1 MKYRL
6 GLDVGTASVG
16 LVALELDEKDRRPVK
31 AVYQSVR
38 IFAEPLQP
46 AKKGGGVGEPK
57 KAARRQ
63 ARQQRRLHERRA
75 RQMKRIAQLARPM
88 GLDPEKISA
97 DKGQQIHEKRAL
109 AATSRVS
116 LEDLL
121 RVFLKMAKRRGY
133 YGGFKVKKD
142 NKKSDVETGISEL
155 KAEMEAHQCETLGQY
170 LWQRIQDKK
179 HLRLKEEGLFADRQ
193 MLQDEF
199 ARIWAEQ
206 EKHHPILKEKHR
218 EKSLR
223 ECFER
228 AIVEQRPLKSPA
240 PMVGNCSL
248 EPMLPRAPMA
258 QPVMQA
264 FRIEKQI
271 ADLRWGSSSHAKP
284 LSPEQREV
292 IRKELQS
299 KKEVKFTTLYRA
311 LQKAGCP
318 GAEGRELNLA
328 HGDRGELTGDKT
340 AGAMKTLG
348 LHDKW
353 EKMMA
358 KHQISVINLLADMGS
373 PEVFDAPEWDK
384 NLIGSKGK
392 ERKIAPEVKEFI
404 EAMLG
409 TEKFDRLAKMGFD
422 SGRASY
428 SIKALRDL
436 VAIMQKDGVDE
447 HDAIKEAYPESQN
460 QAEKLNA
467 TLPSHEPTGNTVI
480 DVALTQV
487 GREVNK
493 AIDKLGGLPAQ
504 IIIELS
510 RDMKAGLKTREEMT
524 VKMRYNEKRNKI
536 AAKEIKDH
544 ILKKHS
550 RSSSAT
556 RSQIRRYLLWEEQGK
571 KYCPYCSE
579 PIGLSDVINGNQTE
593 YAHILP
599 KSLTRIGKKRDFL
612 VLAHKKCNQEHEDQ
626 TPWQAY
632 GRNEKRWKIIEERA
646 KQFEKGYGEKRFKR
660 EGKAKARQLLIKD
673 FETEALGKKL
683 IGEFSDRQFQESAW
697 IAKACGKWLRRIC
710 ADVSVS
716 RGRFTNRLRR
726 TWRLDTVIPE
736 VRYEEEMPV
745 FDEDYQA
752 GKKETEQEECKI
764 LEPEFDKY
772 RSYWEG
778 HSHVSKDKRT
788 TRRLNKRIDHRHHLV
803 DALVIALTT
812 PGLYQRMARHAQQ
825 ATDAGERKPRLYAKP
840 ELRDIRTE
848 ALRLVR
854 DCSPC
859 HKPDRGL
866 GGNMFLDTAK
876 AVKEENGKQFYVY
889 RKNLSALKE
898 GDIEKIVSEATREE
912 IEKEIKKRR
921 EQGMTLEEALK
932 EPIYHNNP
940 KWNTPVR
947 RVLLRGNEARDA
959 VKIEHGDRQ
968 SDLHKHLEPS
978 GYAYLEF
985 DTKQADSTPTLPT
998 LVRLHEAIKQ
1008 GNKAPE
1014 KTIVRFYKN
1023 DTVRDTKD
1031 NKCYIIKQ
1039 FKKEGPTVFL
1049 CPITEAVADIRK
1061 VNKPRSKRI
1070 SGKEIKER
1078 LTLVQDDCSSGST
1091 G

>member
-16 LVALELDEKDRRPVK
+16 LVALELDKKGRPVE
-31 AVYQSVR
+31 AIYESVR

-57 KAARRQ
+57 KAVRRL
-63 ARQQRRLHERRA
+63 ARQQRRRHERRA
-75 RQMKRIAQLARPM
+75 RQMKRIAQLAQPM

-97 DKGQQIHEKRAL
+97 DEGQRIHEKRAL

-121 RVFLKMAKRRGY
+121 RIFLKMAKRRGY

-142 NKKSDVETGISEL
+142 NDKGAVETGISKL
-155 KAEMEAHQCETLGQY
+155 KAEMEKHQCETLGQY
-170 LWQRIQDKK
+170 LWHRNENNK
-179 HLRLKEEGLFADRQ
+179 HLRLKEEGLFTDRQ

-199 ARIWAEQ
+199 ERIWTEQ
-206 EKHHPILKEKHR
+206 EKHHPVLKEKHR
-218 EKSLR
+218 ERSLR

-240 PMVGNCSL
+240 PMIGNCSL

-258 QPVMQA
+258 QPAMQA

-271 ADLRWGSSSHAKP
+271 ADLRWGSKSP

-299 KKEVKFTTLYRA
+299 KKEVKFTALYRA

-318 GAEGRELNLA
+318 GPEGRELNLA

-340 AGAMKTLG
+340 AGTMKTLK
-348 LHDKW
+348 LQDKW

-358 KHQISVINLLADMGS
+358 RHQVSVINLLADMGS

-384 NLIGSKGK
+384 NLMGSKGK
-392 ERKIAPEVKEFI
+392 ERKIEPEVKEFI
-404 EAMLG
+404 EAMID
-409 TEKFDRLAKMGFD
+409 TEKFGRLAKMGFD
-422 SGRASY
+422 GGRASY
-428 SIKALRDL
+428 SIKALGKL
-436 VAIMQKDGVDE
+436 VEVMQKDGVDE
-447 HDAIKEAYPESQN
+447 HDAIDKTYPESQN
-460 QAEKLNA
+460 QAEQLNA
-467 TLPSHEPTGNTVI
+467 TLPSHDLTGNTVI

-487 GREVNK
+487 GWEVNK
-493 AIDKLGGLPAQ
+493 AIDKLGAPPAQ

-524 VKMRYNEKRNKI
+524 AKMRDNEKRNKI
-536 AAKEIKDH
+536 AAKEIN
-544 ILKKHS
+544 KHTG
-550 RSSSAT
+550 SSAT
-556 RSQIRRYLLWEEQGK
+556 LSQIKRYLLWEEQGK

-579 PIGLSDVINGNQTE
+579 PINLSAAINGNQTE
-593 YAHILP
+593 YEHILP

-612 VLAHKKCNQEHEDQ
+612 VLAHKSCNQAKKDQ
-626 TPWQAY
+626 TPWQTW
-632 GRNEKRWKIIEERA
+632 GQDKERWKIIEERA
-646 KQFEKGYGEKRFKR
+646 KKFEAGYEATINGKERKFKHKG
-660 EGKAKARQLLIKD
+660 KARQLLIKD
-673 FETEALGKKL
+673 FETEALDEEL
-683 IGEFSDRQFQESAW
+683 IGEFSERQFQESAW
-697 IAKACGKWLRRIC
+697 IAKAYGKWLRRIC

-716 RGRFTNRLRR
+716 RGLLTAHLRR
-726 TWRLDTVIPE
+726 TWGLDTVIPE
-736 VRYEEEMPV
+736 VRYEEKMPV

-752 GKKETEQEECKI
+752 SKKETEQEGYKI
-764 LEPEFDKY
+764 PKADFDKY

-778 HSHVSKDKRT
+778 QHVGKDKRT

-812 PGLYQRMARHAQQ
+812 RGLYQRMARHYQQ
-825 ATDAGERKPRLYAKP
+825 ETDAGERKPRLHTEP
-840 ELRDIRTE
+840 ELRDIRIE

-854 DCSPC
+854 DCSPS
-859 HKPDRGL
+859 HKPDRRL

-876 AVKEENGKQFYVY
+876 AIKEENGKQFYVS
-889 RKNLSALKE
+889 RKNLSTIKK
-898 GDIEKIVSEATREE
+898 GDIEKIVSETTRKE
-912 IEKEIKKRR
+912 IEKVIKRR
-921 EQGMTLEEALK
+921 LEQGMTLEEALK
-932 EPIYHNNP
+932 EPINNP
-940 KWNTPVR
+940 QWDTPIR
-947 RVLLRGNEARDA
+947 RVLLRGYEARDA
-959 VKIEHGDRQ
+959 VKVEHGDRQ
-968 SDLHKHLEPS
+968 SDLYKHLEPE

-985 DTKQADSTPTLPT
+985 DSKQADSVPT

-1008 GNKAPE
+1008 GNKASE

-1023 DTVRDTKD
+1023 DTVRDDKD
-1031 NKCYIIKQ
+1031 GKCYIIKQ
-1039 FKKEGPTVFL
+1039 FKEEGPAVFL
-1049 CPITEAVADIRK
+1049 CPITEAVADIGK
-1061 VNKPRSKRI
+1061 VNAPRRKKI
-1070 SGKEIKER
+1070 SGKQIKR
-1078 LTLVQDDCSSGST
+1078 LTLAQDDCSSGST

>member
-16 LVALELDEKDRRPVK
+16 LVALELDGKDRPVK

-38 IFAEPLQP
+38 IFAEPL

-57 KAARRQ
+57 KAVRRL

-75 RQMKRIAQLARPM
+75 RQMKRIAQLAQPM
-88 GLDPEKISA
+88 SLDPEKISA
-97 DKGQQIHEKRAL
+97 DKGQRIHEKRAL

-142 NKKSDVETGISEL
+142 NDKKGAVETGISEL
-155 KAEMEAHQCETLGQY
+155 KAEMGKHQCETLGQY
-170 LWQRIQDKK
+170 LWHRIQNKK

-193 MLQDEF
+193 MLQEEF
-199 ARIWAEQ
+199 AKIWAEQ
-206 EKHHPILKEKHR
+206 EKHHPVLKEKHR

-240 PMVGNCSL
+240 PMIGNCSL

-271 ADLRWGSSSHAKP
+271 ADLRWGSSRLAKS

-292 IRKELQS
+292 IRKELQN
-299 KKEVKFTTLYRA
+299 KKEVKFTALHEA

-318 GAEGRELNLA
+318 GPEGRELNLA
-328 HGDRGELTGDKT
+328 HGDREALTGDRT
-340 AGAMKTLG
+340 AGAMRTLK
-348 LHDKW
+348 LQDKW

-384 NLIGSKGK
+384 NLMGSKGK
-392 ERKIAPEVKEFI
+392 ERKIEPEVKEFI
-404 EAMLG
+404 GAMID
-409 TEKFDRLAKMGFD
+409 TKKFGRLAKMGFD
-422 SGRASY
+422 GGRASY
-428 SIKALRDL
+428 SIKALGKL
-436 VAIMQKDGVDE
+436 VEVMQKDGVNE
-447 HDAIKEAYPESQN
+447 YDAIEKTYPESQN
-460 QAEKLNA
+460 QIEQLNA
-467 TLPSHEPTGNTVI
+467 TLPSHDLTGNTVI
-480 DVALTQV
+480 DVALRQV
-487 GREVNK
+487 GEEVNR
-493 AIDKLGGLPAQ
+493 AIDKLGCPPAQ

-524 VKMRYNEKRNKI
+524 AKMRDNEDRNKI
-536 AAKEIKDH
+536 AAKEIK
-544 ILKKHS
+544 KNTG
-550 RSSSAT
+550 SSAMP
-556 RSQIRRYLLWEEQGK
+556 SQIKRYLLWEEQGK

-579 PIGLSDVINGNQTE
+579 SINLSDAINGNQTE
-593 YAHILP
+593 YEHILP

-612 VLAHKKCNQEHEDQ
+612 VLAHKSCNQAKKDQ
-626 TPWQAY
+626 TPWQTW
-632 GRNEKRWKIIEERA
+632 GQDKERWKIIEERA
-646 KQFEKGYGEKRFKR
+646 KRFETGYEATIDGKERKFKHKG
-660 EGKAKARQLLIKD
+660 KARQLLIKD
-673 FETEALGKKL
+673 FETEALDEEL
-683 IGEFSDRQFQESAW
+683 IGEFSERQFQESSW

-716 RGRFTNRLRR
+716 RGLLTAHLRR
-726 TWRLDTVIPE
+726 TWGLDTVIPE

-752 GKKETEQEECKI
+752 GEAETRQEKCEI
-764 LEPEFDKY
+764 FSEDFDKY
-772 RSYWEG
+772 RPYWEG
-778 HSHVSKDKRT
+778 NHVSKDKRT

-812 PGLYQRMARHAQQ
+812 RGLYQRMARHYQQ
-825 ATDAGERKPRLYAKP
+825 VTDAGERKLRLYAKP
-840 ELRDIRTE
+840 ELRDIRAE

-859 HKPDRGL
+859 HKPDRWL

-876 AVKEENGKQFYVY
+876 AVKEENGRQFYVS
-889 RKNLSALKE
+889 RKNLSTLKK
-898 GDIEKIVSEATREE
+898 GDIKKIVSETTRRE
-912 IEKEIKKRR
+912 IEKRL

-932 EPIYHNNP
+932 EPINNP
-940 KWNTPVR
+940 QWDTPIR
-947 RVLLRGNEARDA
+947 RVLLRGNEAKDA
-959 VKIEHGDRQ
+959 VKVEHGDRQ
-968 SDLHKHLEPS
+968 SDLHKHLEPN

-985 DTKQADSTPTLPT
+985 DSEQADPTPT

-1014 KTIVRFYKN
+1014 KTFVRFYKN
-1023 DTVRDTKD
+1023 DTVRDNKD
-1031 NKCYIIKQ
+1031 GKFYIIKQ
-1039 FKKEGPTVFL
+1039 FKEKGPKEKGPSVFL
-1049 CPITEAVADIRK
+1049 CPVTEAVADIGK
-1061 VNKPRSKRI
+1061 VNAPRRKKI
-1070 SGKEIKER
+1070 SGKQIKKR
-1078 LTLVQDDCSSGST
+1078 LTLAQDGCSSGST

>member
-16 LVALELDEKDRRPVK
+16 LVALELDGKGRPVK

-57 KAARRQ
+57 KAARRL
-63 ARQQRRLHERRA
+63 ARQQRRLHDRRA
-75 RQMKRIAQLARPM
+75 RQMKRIAQLSRPM

-97 DKGQQIHEKRAL
+97 DKGQRIHEKRAL

-142 NKKSDVETGISEL
+142 NDKGAVETGISEL
-155 KAEMEAHQCETLGQY
+155 KAEMKKHRCETLGQY
-170 LWQRIQDKK
+170 LWHRIKNGG
-179 HLRLKEEGLFADRQ
+179 HLRLKEDGLFADRQ

-206 EKHHPILKEKHR
+206 EKYHPVLKEKHR

-228 AIVEQRPLKSPA
+228 AIVKQRPLKSPA
-240 PMVGNCSL
+240 PMIGNCSL

-271 ADLRWGSSSHAKP
+271 ADLRWGSSRSAES
-284 LSPEQREV
+284 LSPEQREI

-299 KKEVKFTTLYRA
+299 KKEVKFTTLHKA

-318 GAEGRELNLA
+318 GPKGRELNLA
-328 HGDRGELTGDKT
+328 HGDREALTGDKT
-340 AGAMKTLG
+340 AGAMRTLK
-348 LHDKW
+348 LQDKW
-353 EKMMA
+353 EKMMT
-358 KHQISVINLLADMGS
+358 KHQVSVINLLADMGS

-384 NLIGSKGK
+384 NLMGSKGK
-392 ERKIAPEVKEFI
+392 ERKIEPEVKEFI
-404 EAMLG
+404 EAMLD
-409 TEKFDRLAKMGFD
+409 TNKFGRLAKMEFD
-422 SGRASY
+422 GGRAGY
-428 SIKALRDL
+428 SIKALRKL
-436 VAIMQKDGVDE
+436 VEVMQKDGVDE
-447 HDAIKEAYPESQN
+447 HGAIKEAYPESQN
-460 QAEKLNA
+460 QAEQPNA
-467 TLPSHEPTGNTVI
+467 TLPSHDMTGNTVI
-480 DVALTQV
+480 DVALRQV
-487 GREVNK
+487 GEEVNK
-493 AIDKLGGLPAQ
+493 AMDKLGGPPAQ

-524 VKMRYNEKRNKI
+524 AKMRDNENRNKI
-536 AAKEIKDH
+536 AAKEIDRH
-544 ILKKHS
+544 TG
-550 RSSSAT
+550 SSAIP
-556 RSQIRRYLLWEEQGK
+556 SQIKRYLLWEEQGK

-579 PIGLSDVINGNQTE
+579 PINLSAAINGNQTE
-593 YAHILP
+593 YEHILP

-612 VLAHKKCNQEHEDQ
+612 VLAHKKCNQAKKDQ
-626 TPWQAY
+626 TPWQTW
-632 GRNEKRWKIIEERA
+632 GQDEGRWKIIEERA
-646 KQFEKGYGEKRFKR
+646 KQFEAGYKATIDGKERTFKHKG
-660 EGKAKARQLLIKD
+660 KARQLLIKD
-673 FETEALGKKL
+673 FETEALDEEL

-697 IAKACGKWLRRIC
+697 IAKTCGKWLRRIC
-710 ADVSVS
+710 DDVSVS
-716 RGRFTNRLRR
+716 RGLLTAHLRR
-726 TWRLDTVIPE
+726 TWGLDTVIPE
-736 VRYEEEMPV
+736 ARYEEGMPV

-752 GKKETEQEECKI
+752 DKPETGQKECKI
-764 LEPEFDKY
+764 SPEGFDKH

-778 HSHVSKDKRT
+778 HHVSKDKRT

-812 PGLYQRMARHAQQ
+812 PGLYQRMARHYQQ
-825 ATDAGERKPRLYAKP
+825 VTDTGERKLRLYAKP
-840 ELRDIRTE
+840 ELRDIRAE

-859 HKPDRGL
+859 HKPDRWL

-876 AVKEENGKQFYVY
+876 AVKEENGKQFYVH
-889 RKNLSALKE
+889 RKNLNALKE
-898 GDIEKIVSEATREE
+898 GDIKKIVSETIRKE
-912 IEKEIKKRR
+912 IEKRLELGK
-921 EQGMTLEEALK
+921 TLEEALK
-932 EPIYHNNP
+932 EPINNLQW
-940 KWNTPVR
+940 KTPIR
-947 RVLLRGNEARDA
+947 RVLLRGNEAKDA
-959 VKIEHGDRQ
+959 VKVEHGDRQ
-968 SDLHKHLEPS
+968 SDLHKHLEPE

-985 DTKQADSTPTLPT
+985 DSRQADSTPT

-1023 DTVRDTKD
+1023 DTVRDDKD
-1031 NKCYIIKQ
+1031 GKCYIIKK
-1039 FKKEGPTVFL
+1039 FTGNPSVYL
-1049 CPITEAVADIRK
+1049 CPVTEAVADPNKVKKPRRK
-1061 VNKPRSKRI
+1061 VI
-1070 SGKEIKER
+1070 SGKEIKR
-1078 LTLVQDDCSSGST
+1078 LTLMQDDRSSGST

>member
-16 LVALELDEKDRRPVK
+16 LVALELDEKNRRPVK

-57 KAARRQ
+57 KAVRRQ
-63 ARQQRRLHERRA
+63 ARQQRKLHERRA

-142 NKKSDVETGISEL
+142 NKKGAVETGISKL

-170 LWQRIQDKK
+170 LWQRIKNDK

-218 EKSLR
+218 EESLR

-240 PMVGNCSL
+240 PMIGNCSL

-271 ADLRWGSSSHAKP
+271 ADLRWGSSRRTESL
-284 LSPEQREV
+284 LSLEQREV
-292 IRKELQS
+292 IRKELQN
-299 KKEVKFTTLYRA
+299 KKEVKFTTLHKE

-318 GAEGRELNLA
+318 GPEGRELNLA
-328 HGDRGELTGDKT
+328 HGDREALTGDKT
-340 AGAMKTLG
+340 AGAMKTLK
-348 LHDKW
+348 LQDKW
-353 EKMMA
+353 KKMMA
-358 KHQISVINLLADMGS
+358 KHQVSVINLLADMGS

-384 NLIGSKGK
+384 NLMGSKGK
-392 ERKIAPEVKEFI
+392 KRKIAPEVKEFI
-404 EAMLG
+404 EAMID
-409 TEKFDRLAKMGFD
+409 TEKFGRLAKMGFD
-422 SGRASY
+422 GGRASY
-428 SIKALRDL
+428 SIKALGKL

-447 HDAIKEAYPESQN
+447 HGAIDKAYPESQN
-460 QAEKLNA
+460 QAEQLNV
-467 TLPSHEPTGNTVI
+467 TLPSHDLTGNTVI

-493 AIDKLGGLPAQ
+493 AIDELGGPPAQ

-524 VKMRYNEKRNKI
+524 AKMRDNEKRNKI
-536 AAKEIKDH
+536 AAKEIEKCT
-544 ILKKHS
+544 
-550 RSSSAT
+550 RRSAT
-556 RSQIRRYLLWEEQGK
+556 RSQIKRYLLWEEQGK
-571 KYCPYCSE
+571 KYCPYCSD
-579 PIGLSDVINGNQTE
+579 PISLSAAINGNQTE
-593 YAHILP
+593 YEHILP

-612 VLAHKKCNQEHEDQ
+612 VLAHKSCNQAKKDK
-626 TPWQAY
+626 TPWQAW
-632 GRNEKRWKIIEERA
+632 GQDKERWKIVEERA
-646 KQFEKGYGEKRFKR
+646 KKFETGYEATIDGKERKFKHKG
-660 EGKAKARQLLIKD
+660 KARQLLIKD
-673 FETEALGKKL
+673 FETEALDEEL
-683 IGEFSDRQFQESAW
+683 IDEFGERQFQESAW
-697 IAKACGKWLRRIC
+697 IAKACSKWLRSIC
-710 ADVSVS
+710 NDVSVS
-716 RGRFTNRLRR
+716 RGLLTAHLRR
-726 TWRLDTVIPE
+726 TWGLDTVIPE
-736 VRYEEEMPV
+736 VRYEEGMPV
-745 FDEDYQA
+745 FDEAYQA
-752 GKKETEQEECKI
+752 GKAEAGQKECKI
-764 LEPEFDKY
+764 SPADFDKY

-812 PGLYQRMARHAQQ
+812 RGLYQRMAVNYQQ
-825 ATDAGERKPRLYAKP
+825 VTDAGERKLRLYAEP
-840 ELRDIRTE
+840 ELSNIRTE
-848 ALRLVR
+848 ALQLVR

-859 HKPDRGL
+859 HKPDRWL

-876 AVKEENGKQFYVY
+876 AVKEENGKQFYVS
-889 RKNLSALKE
+889 RKNLSVLKE
-898 GDIEKIVSEATREE
+898 GDIEKIVSETARKE
-912 IEKEIKKRR
+912 IEKRL
-921 EQGMTLEEALK
+921 EQGMKLEEALK
-932 EPIYHNNP
+932 KPINDP
-940 KWNTPVR
+940 EWDTPIR
-947 RVLLRGNEARDA
+947 RVFLRGHEARDA
-959 VKIEHGDRQ
+959 VKVKHGDRQ

-985 DTKQADSTPTLPT
+985 DTKQADSTPT

-1031 NKCYIIKQ
+1031 NKCYIIKK
-1039 FKKEGPTVFL
+1039 FVERGPTVFL
-1049 CPITEAVADIRK
+1049 CPITEAIADIGKINAPRRK
-1061 VNKPRSKRI
+1061 DI
-1070 SGKEIKER
+1070 SGKNIKR

>member
-16 LVALELDEKDRRPVK
+16 LVALELGKKNRPVK

-57 KAARRQ
+57 KAVRRL

-75 RQMKRIAQLARPM
+75 RQMKRIAQLAQPM

-97 DKGQQIHEKRAL
+97 DKGQRIHEKRAL

-133 YGGFKVKKD
+133 HGGFKVKKD
-142 NKKSDVETGISEL
+142 NDKGAVETGISKL
-155 KAEMEAHQCETLGQY
+155 KTEMENHQCETLGQY
-170 LWQRIQDKK
+170 LWHRIQNDK
-179 HLRLKEEGLFADRQ
+179 HLRLKEDGLFADRQ

-206 EKHHPILKEKHR
+206 EKHHPVLKENHR

-240 PMVGNCSL
+240 PMIGNCSL

-258 QPVMQA
+258 QPVVQA

-271 ADLRWGSSSHAKP
+271 ADLRWGSSRHAKP
-284 LSPEQREV
+284 LFPEQREV

-299 KKEVKFTTLYRA
+299 KKEVKFATLYKE

-318 GAEGRELNLA
+318 APEGRGLNLA
-328 HGDRGELTGDKT
+328 RGDRGELTGDKT
-340 AGAMKTLG
+340 ASAMKTLG
-348 LHDKW
+348 LQDKW

-358 KHQISVINLLADMGS
+358 KHQVSVINLLADMGS
-373 PEVFDAPEWDK
+373 PEVFEVPEWDK
-384 NLIGSKGK
+384 NLRGSKGK

-404 EAMLG
+404 EAMLD
-409 TEKFDRLAKMGFD
+409 TKKFGRLAKMGFD

-428 SIKALRDL
+428 SIKALRKL
-436 VAIMQKDGVDE
+436 VETMQKDGVDE
-447 HDAIKEAYPESQN
+447 HDAIKEAYPSQN
-460 QAEKLNA
+460 QAEQLNK
-467 TLPSHEPTGNTVI
+467 TLPSHDPTGNTVI
-480 DVALTQV
+480 DVALRQV

-493 AIDKLGGLPAQ
+493 VIDELGEPPAQ

-524 VKMRYNEKRNKI
+524 AKMRDNEKRNKI
-536 AAKEIKDH
+536 ATKEIE
-544 ILKKHS
+544 KHTQ
-550 RSSSAT
+550 RSAT
-556 RSQIRRYLLWEEQGK
+556 RSQIKRYLLWEEQGK

-579 PIGLSDVINGNQTE
+579 PISLSAAINGNQTE
-593 YAHILP
+593 YEHILP

-612 VLAHKKCNQEHEDQ
+612 VLAHKSCNQDKKDK
-626 TPWQAY
+626 TPWQTWGQKA
-632 GRNEKRWKIIEERA
+632 ERWKLIEERA
-646 KQFEKGYGEKRFKR
+646 KQFEAGYKTTIDGKERTFKHKG
-660 EGKAKARQLLIKD
+660 KARQLLIKD
-673 FETEALGKKL
+673 FETESLDEEL
-683 IGEFSDRQFQESAW
+683 IGEFSERQFQESAW

-710 ADVSVS
+710 DEVFVS
-716 RGRFTNRLRR
+716 RGLLTAHLRR
-726 TWRLDTVIPE
+726 TWGLDTVIPE
-736 VRYEEEMPV
+736 VRYEEKMPV

-752 GKKETEQEECKI
+752 GKAETGQEECKI

-778 HSHVSKDKRT
+778 HSTTNKDKRT
-788 TRRLNKRIDHRHHLV
+788 TRRLNKRIDHRHHLI

-812 PGLYQRMARHAQQ
+812 RGLYQRMAEHYQQ
-825 ATDAGERKPRLYAKP
+825 ESDAGKRKPRLYAKP
-840 ELRDIRTE
+840 ELRDIRPK
-848 ALRLVR
+848 ALQLVR

-859 HKPDRGL
+859 HKPDRWL

-876 AVKEENGKQFYVY
+876 AVKEEDGMQFYVS

-898 GDIEKIVSEATREE
+898 GDIKKIVSETTRKE
-912 IEKEIKKRR
+912 IEKRL

-932 EPIYHNNP
+932 KPINDP
-940 KWNTPVR
+940 EWDTPIK
-947 RVLLRGNEARDA
+947 RVLLRGHEAKDA
-959 VKIEHGDRQ
+959 VKVEHGDRQ

-985 DTKQADSTPTLPT
+985 DTKQADSKPT

-1039 FKKEGPTVFL
+1039 FKEEGPTVFL

-1061 VNKPRSKRI
+1061 VNSPRSKRI
-1070 SGKEIKER
+1070 SSGKEIKKR
-1078 LTLVQDDCSSGST
+1078 LTLAQDDCSSGST

>member
-6 GLDVGTASVG
+6 GLDVGTASAG
-16 LVALELDEKDRRPVK
+16 LVALELDEKNRPVK

-46 AKKGGGVGEPK
+46 AKRSGGVGEPK

-63 ARQQRRLHERRA
+63 ARQQRRLQERRA

-97 DKGQQIHEKRAL
+97 DKGQRIHEKRDL

-133 YGGFKVKKD
+133 YGGFKAKKD
-142 NKKSDVETGISEL
+142 NKKGDVEIGISKL
-155 KAEMEAHQCETLGQY
+155 KAEMEDHQRETLGQY
-170 LWQRIQDKK
+170 LWHRIQDKK

-199 ARIWAEQ
+199 ERIWAEQ
-206 EKHHPILKEKHR
+206 EKHHPVLKEKQR

-228 AIVEQRPLKSPA
+228 AIVKQRPLKSPA

-271 ADLRWGSSSHAKP
+271 ADLRWGSSRRTESL
-284 LSPEQREV
+284 LSPEQREI

-299 KKEVKFTTLYRA
+299 KKEVKFTTLHKA
-311 LQKAGCP
+311 LKKAGCP
-318 GAEGRELNLA
+318 GPEGRELNLA

-340 AGAMKTLG
+340 AGAMKTLK
-348 LHDKW
+348 LQDKW
-353 EKMMA
+353 KNLMER
-358 KHQISVINLLADMGS
+358 HQVSVINLLADMGS

-384 NLIGSKGK
+384 NLRGSKGK

-404 EAMLG
+404 EAMLD
-409 TEKFDRLAKMGFD
+409 TKNFDRLAKMGFD
-422 SGRASY
+422 GGRASY
-428 SIKALRDL
+428 SIKALRKL

-447 HDAIKEAYPESQN
+447 HGAIKKAYPSQK
-460 QAEKLNA
+460 QAEQLNKL
-467 TLPSHEPTGNTVI
+467 PPHDPTGNTVI
-480 DVALTQV
+480 DVALREV

-493 AIDKLGGLPAQ
+493 AIDKLGGPPAQ

-510 RDMKAGLKTREEMT
+510 KDMKTGLETRKEKTI
-524 VKMRYNEKRNKI
+524 KMRDNEKRNKI

-544 ILKKHS
+544 ILKNHN

-556 RSQIRRYLLWEEQGK
+556 RSQIKRYLLWEEQGK

-579 PIGLSDVINGNQTE
+579 PISLSDAINGKQTE
-593 YAHILP
+593 YEHILP

-612 VLAHKKCNQEHEDQ
+612 VLAHKSCNQDKKDK
-626 TPWQAY
+626 TPWQTW
-632 GRNEKRWKIIEERA
+632 GQDKERWKLIEERA
-646 KQFEKGYGEKRFKR
+646 KQFETGYKATIDGKERTFKHKG
-660 EGKAKARQLLIKD
+660 KARQLLIKD
-673 FETEALGKKL
+673 FEIEALDEEL

-716 RGRFTNRLRR
+716 RGLLTAHLRR

-736 VRYEEEMPV
+736 VRYEERMPV

-752 GKKETEQEECKI
+752 GKKEAEQEECEISK
-764 LEPEFDKY
+764 EDFDKY

-778 HSHVSKDKRT
+778 RSTTNKDKRT

-812 PGLYQRMARHAQQ
+812 PGLYQRMAVHYQQ
-825 ATDAGERKPRLYAKP
+825 ATDTGERKLRLYAKP
-840 ELRDIRTE
+840 ELRDIRAE

-859 HKPDRGL
+859 HKPDRWL
-866 GGNMFLDTAK
+866 GGNMFQDTAK

-889 RKNLSALKE
+889 RKNLSTLKK
-898 GDIEKIVSEATREE
+898 GDIEKIVSETTRKE
-912 IEKEIKKRR
+912 IEKEIKKRL
-921 EQGMTLEEALK
+921 EQGKTLEEALK
-932 EPIYHNNP
+932 EPINNP
-940 KWNTPVR
+940 PWGTPIR
-947 RVLLRGNEARDA
+947 RVLLRGNEAKDA
-959 VKIEHGDRQ
+959 VKVEHGDRQ

-985 DTKQADSTPTLPT
+985 DTKQADSTPTL
-998 LVRLHEAIKQ
+998 VRLHEAIKQ
-1008 GNKAPE
+1008 GKQSARE
-1014 KTIVRFYKN
+1014 GIVRFYKN

-1031 NKCYIIKQ
+1031 NKCYIIKK
-1039 FKKEGPTVFL
+1039 FAERGPTVYL
-1049 CPITEAVADIRK
+1049 CPITEAVADIGKVKGRRRK
-1061 VNKPRSKRI
+1061 DI
-1070 SGKEIKER
+1070 SGKRIKR
-1078 LTLVQDDCSSGST
+1078 LTLAQDDCSSDST

>member
-16 LVALELDEKDRRPVK
+16 LVALELDGKDRPVK

-57 KAARRQ
+57 KAARRL

-97 DKGQQIHEKRAL
+97 DKGQRIHEKRAL

-142 NKKSDVETGISEL
+142 NKKGAVETGINEL
-155 KAEMEAHQCETLGQY
+155 KAEMEKHQCETLGQY
-170 LWQRIQDKK
+170 LWHRVKNDE

-206 EKHHPILKEKHR
+206 EKHHPVLKEKHR

-240 PMVGNCSL
+240 PMTGNCSL

-271 ADLRWGSSSHAKP
+271 ADLRWGSSRRAKS
-284 LSPEQREV
+284 LSPEQREF
-292 IRKELQS
+292 IRKELQN
-299 KKEVKFTTLYRA
+299 KKEVKFTALYKA

-318 GAEGRELNLA
+318 GPEGRELNLA
-328 HGDRGELTGDKT
+328 HGDRETLTGDRT
-340 AGAMKTLG
+340 AGAMRTLK
-348 LHDKW
+348 LQDKW

-384 NLIGSKGK
+384 NLMGSKGK
-392 ERKIAPEVKEFI
+392 ERKIEPEVKEFI
-404 EAMLG
+404 EAMLD
-409 TEKFDRLAKMGFD
+409 TEKFGRLAKMGFD
-422 SGRASY
+422 GGRASY
-428 SIKALRDL
+428 SIKALEKL
-436 VAIMQKDGVDE
+436 AAIMQKDGIDE
-447 HDAIKEAYPESQN
+447 HGAIEKAYPQN
-460 QAEKLNA
+460 QAEQLNA
-467 TLPSHEPTGNTVI
+467 TLSSHDLTGNTVI
-480 DVALTQV
+480 DVALRQV
-487 GREVNK
+487 RWEVNR
-493 AIDKLGGLPAQ
+493 AINKLGGPPAQ

-510 RDMKAGLKTREEMT
+510 RDMKAGPNTRKKRMK
-524 VKMRYNEKRNKI
+524 KMRDNEKRNKI
-536 AAKEIKDH
+536 AAKEIN
-544 ILKKHS
+544 
-550 RSSSAT
+550 RCTGGSAT
-556 RSQIRRYLLWEEQGK
+556 PSQIKRYLLWEEQGK
-571 KYCPYCSE
+571 KYCPYCSV
-579 PIGLSDVINGNQTE
+579 PINLSAAINGNQTE
-593 YAHILP
+593 YEHILP

-612 VLAHKKCNQEHEDQ
+612 VLAHKSCNQDKEDK
-626 TPWQAY
+626 TPWQTW
-632 GRNEKRWKIIEERA
+632 GQDKERWKIIEERA
-646 KQFEKGYGEKRFKR
+646 KQFEAGYKATIDGKERTFKR
-660 EGKAKARQLLIKD
+660 KGKARQLLIKD
-673 FETEALGKKL
+673 FETEALDEEL
-683 IGEFSDRQFQESAW
+683 IGEFSERQFQESAR

-716 RGRFTNRLRR
+716 RGLLTAHLRR
-726 TWRLDTVIPE
+726 TWGLDTVIPE
-736 VRYEEEMPV
+736 VRYEEGMPV

-752 GKKETEQEECKI
+752 SEAETGQKECKI
-764 LEPEFDKY
+764 SPKYFDKH

-778 HSHVSKDKRT
+778 RSTTSKDKRT

-812 PGLYQRMARHAQQ
+812 PGLYQRMAMNYQQ
-825 ATDAGERKPRLYAKP
+825 VSDAGKRKPRLRAEPGLKQ
-840 ELRDIRTE
+840 DIRPE

-854 DCSPC
+854 DCSPR
-859 HKPDRGL
+859 HKPDRWL
-866 GGNMFLDTAK
+866 GGNMFQDTAK
-876 AVKEENGKQFYVY
+876 AIKEENGKQFYVY
-889 RKNLSALKE
+889 RKDLSALKK
-898 GDIEKIVSEATREE
+898 GDIEKIVSETIRKE
-912 IEKEIKKRR
+912 IEKEIKKRL

-932 EPIYHNNP
+932 KPIKDP
-940 KWNTPVR
+940 EWNTPIR
-947 RVLLRGNEARDA
+947 RVFLRGNEAKDA
-959 VKIEHGDRQ
+959 VKVEHGDRQ
-968 SDLHKHLEPS
+968 SDLHKHLEPE

-985 DTKQADSTPTLPT
+985 DSKQADSTPT

-1008 GNKAPE
+1008 GKQSTRE
-1014 KTIVRFYKN
+1014 DIVRFYKN
-1023 DTVRDTKD
+1023 DTVRDDK
-1031 NKCYIIKQ
+1031 NGKCYIIKQ
-1039 FKKEGPTVFL
+1039 FKEGRPSVFL
-1049 CPITEAVADIRK
+1049 CPITEAVADIGK
-1061 VNKPRSKRI
+1061 VNAPRRKDI
-1070 SGKEIKER
+1070 SGKQIKR
-1078 LTLVQDDCSSGST
+1078 LTLAQDDCSSGST